1 MATNKSK
8 AVEDEVDTD
17 KGKNELAVDRT
28 EWAMQRTLLAKE
40 RTFSAWARTGTSAM
54 VAGLGIAKFL
64 ASVDSPIARILGI
77 VLICT
82 GGIIFITGFLSYRK
96 ALQKLADENI
106 RGTSM
111 WIITIVTFALV
122 SSAGLALMLILNN

>member
-1 MATNKSK
+1 MANNHNNP
-8 AVEDEVDTD
+8 VEEEVDTD
-17 KGKNELAVDRT
+17 KGKNELAEDRT
-28 EWAMQRTLLAKE
+28 DWAMQRTLLAKE

-64 ASVDSPIARILGI
+64 PSIDSPVARILGV

-82 GGIIFITGFLSYRK
+82 GGIIFVTGFFSYRK

-111 WIITIVTFALV
+111 WIITIVTLALV
-122 SSAGLALMLILNN
+122 ASAVLALMLILNN